1 MKKIK
6 DLEDLVQLDRNN
18 KRNLHLADEGICRP
32 EPWMLR
38 QDTEKFEH
46 SQREKVE
53 KLKNPNM
60 FVSATRIILKYLD
73 RTISEAQLK
82 DTCHMFLTENHPTK
96 HKLLTYCKLMLD
108 EKREKSIGIAFVEF
122 AKADLSL

>member
-96 HKLLTYCKLMLD
+96 HKLLTY
-108 EKREKSIGIAFVEF
+108 VTH
-122 AKADLSL
+122 

>member
-1 MKKIK
+1 
-6 DLEDLVQLDRNN
+6 
-18 KRNLHLADEGICRP
+18 
-32 EPWMLR
+32 MLR